1 MSCGSQQGV
10 QCTPAKNNWK
20 PRCCVWSRVSQS
32 YTVSVCSLR
41 GACVCAAG
49 HSAKLSTKICL
60 WSSKKASHLLRS
72 SWQNLPIIV
81 SSRVDGRILITQ
93 ICDVSNSMR
102 QLQAS
107 SKGPQMLAP
116 GLGKLAPDSPRH
128 RQRQIQLHRTA
139 RRSEPTGRSSS

>member
-41 GACVCAAG
+41 GACVCAAK
-49 HSAKLSTKICL
+49 HSAEPSSKICL
-60 WSSKKASHLLRS
+60 WSLRKALHTLRS
-72 SWQNLPIIV
+72 SWQNPPLIV
-81 SSRVDGRILITQ
+81 SSDRYWSHSSVEYQTHATAASIL
-93 ICDVSNSMR
+93 
-102 QLQAS
+102 
-107 SKGPQMLAP
+107 KGSTTMLAP

-139 RRSEPTGRSSS
+139 RRSEPTGRSSSEVS